1 MHALVVDDSSTI
13 RLMIGRTLK
22 SLGFEV
28 SEAANGE
35 LALSVLHALATPPQ
49 LALIDWNMPVMD
61 GMQLVQAIRSDPTY
75 VGMRVMM
82 VTTETEIDRM
92 TDALAAGADE
102 YMMKPFSEEALRE
115 KLMLLGL
122 DR

>member
-1 MHALVVDDSSTI
+1 
-13 RLMIGRTLK
+13 MISRTLK

-75 VGMRVMM
+75 VVMCVM
-82 VTTETEIDRM
+82 TATTETEIDRM